1 MDKTIDMQFM
11 RYLNLFE
18 RVSRVRT
25 KNCSMYNSNIIFFV
39 EQRDVS
45 RAIGENGMNIKRI
58 SEILNK
64 KVRVVALPH
73 ETRDTSKFI
82 EAIIYP
88 IRFRGIEINDSE
100 IIINAGRLSKASLIG
115 RNRCRIEE
123 LEKIT
128 KEYLNKAV
136 RIV

>member
-1 MDKTIDMQFM
+1 MQFM

-18 RVSRVRT
+18 RISRVRT

-39 EQRDVS
+39 DAREVS
-45 RAIGENGMNIKRI
+45 RAIGEDGRNIKRI

-64 KVRVVALPH
+64 KVRVVALPG
-73 ETRDTSKFI
+73 EARDASRFI

-88 IRFRGIEINDSE
+88 IRFRGIDINGQE

-115 RNRCRIEE
+115 RDRARLEE

-128 KEYLNKAV
+128 KEYLNKGV

>member
-1 MDKTIDMQFM
+1 MDKIIDMQFM

-39 EQRDVS
+39 EPRDLPK
-45 RAIGENGMNIKRI
+45 AIGEEGRNIRRI
-58 SEILNK
+58 GEILNK

-73 ETRDTSKFI
+73 ETRETPRFI

-88 IRFRGIEINDSE
+88 VKFRGIEINDSE
-100 IIINAGRLSKASLIG
+100 IIINAGRLSKAALIG
-115 RNRCRIEE
+115 RNRARLDE
-123 LEKIT
+123 LQKIA
-128 KEYLNKAV
+128 KEYLNKGV

>member
-1 MDKTIDMQFM
+1 MDKIIDMKFM

-18 RVSRVRT
+18 KVSRVRT
-25 KNCSMYNSNIIFFV
+25 KNCSVYNSNIIFFV
-39 EQRDVS
+39 EQRDVPK
-45 RAIGENGMNIKRI
+45 AIGEDGRNIRRI
-58 SEILNK
+58 GEILNK
-64 KVRVVALPH
+64 KVRVVALPAGA
-73 ETRDTSKFI
+73 RDVSRFI

-88 IRFRGIEINDSE
+88 VKFRGIEINDSE

-128 KEYLNKAV
+128 KEYLNKGV

>member
-39 EQRDVS
+39 DARDVS

-64 KVRVVALPH
+64 KVRVVALPGD
-73 ETRDTSKFI
+73 TRDTSKFI
-82 EAIIYP
+82 ESIVYP
-88 IRFRGIEINDSE
+88 VRFRGIEINDSE

-115 RNRCRIEE
+115 RNRVRLEE

>member
-1 MDKTIDMQFM
+1 MQLM

-25 KNCSMYNSNIIFFV
+25 KNCAMYNSNIIFFV
-39 EQRDVS
+39 EARDVS

-64 KVRVVALPH
+64 KVRVVALRGDA
-73 ETRDTSKFI
+73 RDTSKFI
-82 EAIIYP
+82 ESIVYP
-88 IRFRGIEINDSE
+88 VRFRGIEINNSE

-115 RNRCRIEE
+115 RNRVRLEE